1 MKTGLN
7 GVFLLLLCMVTL
19 TIQAQQKHR
28 MTAKEAAE
36 YARKNNILVKNALVD
51 VQIQQQTNR
60 EITAAAYPQIN
71 ASANT
76 SYAPNITIQTIPN
89 FIALGTYGVLAQE
102 GVVDRN
108 GNAIKPPSDVG
119 FIEAQFGTR
128 FNTIAGVSL
137 QQLLFEGQVFVGL
150 QARRTSMEFAMKNVE
165 VTEENIRANI
175 YKIYYQLAA
184 GNTQLNIIDANIAR
198 LEKLLSDT
206 RKLYE
211 NGFAE
216 RLDIDK
222 LTVQLS
228 NLQTE
233 KQKVVNSIENGYLGL
248 KLLMGMPVKDTLILT
263 DTVNYEEIRSGVL
276 DATLYNYS
284 DRVEYQYAE
293 LGKKLNEYNI
303 KRYQL
308 TYFPTVALSSNY
320 NYLRQSNKFGFG
332 GNWNPSSM
340 IGLQISVPIFDGF
353 ARAARIQR
361 ARLQLEQTQNR
372 IEDLKRTIDREVQ
385 QAVNNYTNALA
396 TLDNQKRNMEL
407 AEKVYN
413 QTKKKFEIGTGS
425 QTEINNANADLRVA
439 QSSYISA
446 LYDAIIAKIDF
457 LKATGKLQ

>member
-1 MKTGLN
+1 MKRGIK
-7 GVFLLLLCMVTL
+7 GGL
-19 TIQAQQKHR
+19 TIFIFSLWLSAGAQQKHQMSVR
-28 MTAKEAAE
+28 DAVA
-36 YARKNNILVKNALVD
+36 YATKNNVLVKNALVG
-51 VQIQQQTNR
+51 VQIQHQTNR

-71 ASANT
+71 ANINT
-76 SYAPNITIQTIPN
+76 SYAPNVTVQTLPN
-89 FIALGTYGVLAQE
+89 FIAAGTYGVLSQE

-108 GNAIKPPSDVG
+108 GNSIKPPTDIG
-119 FIEAQFGTR
+119 FIEAQFGTK

-150 QARRTSMEFAMKNVE
+150 QARRASIEFAEKNVA
-165 VTEENIRANI
+165 VTEENIKANI

-184 GNTQLNIIDANIAR
+184 GKNQIEIINANVTR
-198 LEKLLSDT
+198 LEKLLNDT

-233 KQKVVNSIENGYLGL
+233 KQKVLNSIENGYLGL
-248 KLLMGMPVKDTLILT
+248 KVLMGMPVKDTLVLT
-263 DTVNYEEIRSGVL
+263 DSVNYEDIRSGVL
-276 DATLYNYS
+276 DATLYTYN

-293 LGKKLNEYNI
+293 LGKTLNEYNI
-303 KRYQL
+303 KRYKL
-308 TYFPTVALSSNY
+308 TYFPTVALASNY
-320 NYLRQSNKFGFG
+320 NYLRQSDKFGFG
-332 GNWNPSSM
+332 GNWNPSSL
-340 IGLQISVPIFDGF
+340 IGIQISVPIFDGF
-353 ARAARIQR
+353 ARAARVQR
-361 ARLQLEQTQNR
+361 ARLELEQTNNR
-372 IEDLKRTIDREVQ
+372 IENLKLTIDQEVQ
-385 QAVNNYTNALA
+385 QSVNNYTNALA

-439 QSSYISA
+439 QSSYITA